1 MLKKKYF
8 ILLVFLSFL
17 FFFPVIA
24 DANPAVKIS
33 VFNFSTFNMEAAG
46 YGTTV
51 TNMLLTSLESSAR
64 FDVIGRKKLEA
75 FLRLNDLQQNDN
87 LKNVVYIGNRLGLYA
102 IVVGTVAKK
111 GSIITIK
118 CEVIRSDQKKVI
130 LNTRSKSIG
139 DAGLIS
145 ETGKLSA
152 LITQAITNSLN
163 RQGKRKKRGLQKPVN
178 IEARSSGSSRIY
190 LSWKNPPGRKAAG
203 YKIFRSLSKM
213 GPFAKIAQVKKP
225 EYLDQYLEIRTI
237 YYYKI
242 RSYDS
247 RGRQSGFSDIIPVET
262 APTPGPPIILSTDSH
277 VKSIKITWAP
287 SPAESGDPHKL
298 KGYKLYRAKVE
309 GGPYHKVANI
319 LGRGIRSG
327 QQVKIFYKLLKVS
340 YVDKGLA
347 DGEDYYY
354 KVTAYNVKDLESD
367 FSAPVKGTSIPIV
380 YNFSARGGMIRET
393 ELVWDQ
399 PGSFHIKG
407 YYVYRSTNENT
418 GFNKIK
424 KIDNPFSSKKKQ
436 VRFIDDQGLG
446 DKITYYYYVTAFEE
460 KDAETSPSVTV
471 SSVTRGKPPVPE
483 GLQAKS
489 GMARKVALTWKAN
502 DEKEV
507 KGYRLHRSH
516 DVKGP
521 PSITKDLSGREKGR
535 FVDTKLEDNTA
546 YCYRITS
553 YNKVNV
559 ESVMSDAICATT
571 KPRPKKPKG
580 LKGVKLQVR
589 KTPLKWTPNSEK
601 DIVLYYIYR
610 SSDEDRKFSR
620 IAETSGKTNY
630 IDEGLE
636 NGHEYQYKIQAE
648 DKDKLKSDFSDI
660 MTIRTKP
667 KPKAPGE
674 LEVRS
679 EGGKTRLR
687 WTKNTEADISHYIIY
702 EKILFFLKKVKT
714 VTSNSF
720 TISGLPPGKKKT
732 YVVKAVDKDG
742 LESEPSREIQ
752 VVVK

>member
-8 ILLVFLSFL
+8 ILLAFLSLL

-51 TNMLLTSLESSAR
+51 TNMLLTSLESSAH
-64 FDVIGRKKLEA
+64 FDVMGRKKLEA

-102 IVVGTVAKK
+102 IAVGTVAKK

-118 CEVIRSDQKKVI
+118 CKVIRIDQKKVI

-145 ETGKLSA
+145 ETGKLSE
-152 LITQAITNSLN
+152 LITQAITSSLN
-163 RQGKRKKRGLQKPVN
+163 QQVKIKKRGLQKPVN
-178 IEARSSGSSRIY
+178 IEGRSSGSSRIY

-203 YKIFRSLSKM
+203 YKIFRSLSEK
-213 GPFAKIAQVKKP
+213 GPFARIAQVKEP
-225 EYLDQYLEIRTI
+225 EYLDQYLETRTT
-237 YYYKI
+237 YYYKMI
-242 RSYDS
+242 SYDAK
-247 RGRQSGFSDIIPVET
+247 GRQSSFSDIISVET
-262 APTPGPPIILSTDSH
+262 SPTPNPPIILSTDPH
-277 VKSIKITWAP
+277 IKSIEITWAP
-287 SPAESGDPHKL
+287 SPAKSEDPFKL

-309 GGPYHKVANI
+309 GGPYHQVANI
-319 LGRGIRSG
+319 LGRGVG
-327 QQVKIFYKLLKVS
+327 PGKQGKPFYELLKVS

-367 FSAPVKGTSIPIV
+367 FSTPVKGTSIPIIH
-380 YNFSARGGMIRET
+380 NLSARGGMIREI

-399 PGSFHIKG
+399 SSSSHIKG
-407 YYVYRSTNENT
+407 YYVYRSTNENK

-424 KIDNPFSSKKKQ
+424 KIDKPLAGEKKQ
-436 VRFIDDQGLG
+436 IHFIDDQGLG
-446 DKITYYYYVTAFEE
+446 DKITYYYHVTAFEE
-460 KDAETSPSVTV
+460 KAVETSPSVTV
-471 SSVTRGKPPVPE
+471 SGVTRGKPPVPE

-489 GMARKVALTWKAN
+489 GMAREVALTWKAN
-502 DEKEV
+502 DEEEV

-521 PSITKDLSGREKGR
+521 LSIIKDLAGRGKNR

-546 YCYRITS
+546 YCYRVTS

-559 ESVMSDAICATT
+559 ESIMSNTACATT
-571 KPRPKKPKG
+571 KPRPKKPEG

-589 KTPLKWTPNSEK
+589 KTPLKWTSNPEK

-610 SSDEDRKFSR
+610 SSDKGQKFPR
-620 IAETSGKTNY
+620 IAKISGKTNY

-648 DKDKLKSDFSDI
+648 DKDKLTSDFSNI
-660 MTIRTKP
+660 ITIRTKP
-667 KPKAPGE
+667 KPKAPGG
-674 LEVRS
+674 LEIKS
-679 EGGKTRLR
+679 EGGRIELI
-687 WTKNTEADISHYIIY
+687 WIKNTDADISHYIIY
-702 EKILFFLKKVKT
+702 EKVLFFPKKVKT

-720 TISGLPPGKKKT
+720 TISGLSPGKKKT
-732 YVVKAVDKDG
+732 YVVTAVDKDG